1 MIYCIICA
9 FYCFK
14 WPLIFFTLHWKEL
27 RHDIIC
33 TVWGRDPEENLLWE
47 PTGNKAKALWNINP
61 YRSETEID
69 NMCKKLETVSNFKH
83 FRRKN
88 HRFWLPISIKKRS
101 IQTFRHMQS
110 AALRIDTTNLRARHS
125 AVAVQGSGQIG
136 VGSCCDSSWACLR
149 YVPVPPRNRGK
160 CR

>member
-14 WPLIFFTLHWKEL
+14 WPLISFTLHWKEL

-47 PTGNKAKALWNINP
+47 PTGNKAKALWNINL
-61 YRSETEID
+61 YRSETEMWQHVQKIG
-69 NMCKKLETVSNFKH
+69 NCV
-83 FRRKN
+83 
-88 HRFWLPISIKKRS
+88 WLQSFPEKESPFLAAKIKKKRS